1 MFSCRDAVLF
11 CGNQTWL
18 AEKSTKFF
26 MVKSERDIRKFTSSY
41 SFNRLVV
48 LMKNNSDFPTF
59 SIQSRCTK
67 KAKTGKNVA
76 AQVRQ
81 FQNVSCS
88 TLD

>member
-1 MFSCRDAVLF
+1 
-11 CGNQTWL
+11 
-18 AEKSTKFF
+18 
-26 MVKSERDIRKFTSSY
+26 
-41 SFNRLVV
+41 
-48 LMKNNSDFPTF
+48 MKNNSDFPTF

-76 AQVRQ
+76 AQVKQ